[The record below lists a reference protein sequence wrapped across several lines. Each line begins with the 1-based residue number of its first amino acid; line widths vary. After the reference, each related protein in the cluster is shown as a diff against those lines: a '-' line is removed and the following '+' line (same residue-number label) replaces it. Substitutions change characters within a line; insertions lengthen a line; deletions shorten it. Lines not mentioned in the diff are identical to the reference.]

1 MSVSKMEENKS
12 SDRRTL
18 KTKKAI
24 FQAFSELLK
33 EKELRKI
40 TVQEIVDKADISR
53 VTFYKYYLDV
63 YDLYD
68 KIESELLTNIGLITL
83 QLADKTFNEFFK
95 ELINYVYNNRV
106 TFEMV
111 FSPNV
116 TNKLRDKVS
125 CIIEGILKKIY
136 SEKLGIS
143 IDNEDL
149 AYLCCYRSSGFLA
162 VIQRWVQN
170 GFSQSCENMVKQVS
184 VFDDNIEQIFS
195 NKRKQSK

>member
-1 MSVSKMEENKS
+1 MEENKS

-53 VTFYKYYLDV
+53 VTFYKYYFDV

>member
-1 MSVSKMEENKS
+1 MSENKP

>member
-1 MSVSKMEENKS
+1 MEENKS

-95 ELINYVYNNRV
+95 ELINYVYNSRA

-116 TNKLRDKVS
+116 TNKLRDKLS
-125 CIIEGILKKIY
+125 RIIEGILKKIY

>member
-1 MSVSKMEENKS
+1 MGENKL

-40 TVQEIVDKADISR
+40 TVQEVVDKADISR

-68 KIESELLTNIGLITL
+68 KVENELLLNMGLITL
-83 QLADKTFNEFFK
+83 ELADKPSKEFFK
-95 ELINYVYNNRV
+95 EIINYIYNNRV
-106 TFEMV
+106 TFDMV
-111 FSPNV
+111 FSPNS
-116 TNKLRDKVS
+116 TNKLRDKMS
-125 CIIEGILKKIY
+125 RLIEGTLQKIY

-143 IDNEDL
+143 INNQDL
-149 AYLCCYRSSGFLA
+149 VYICCYHSSGFLA
-162 VIQRWVQN
+162 VIQKWIQN
-170 GFSQSCENMVKQVS
+170 GYSYSCESIIKQIS
-184 VFDDNIEQIFS
+184 EFDKSIEQYFS
-195 NKRKQSK
+195 DKRKK